1 MIPAR
6 LMPHTVTIEAFK
18 GTGAYGDTFDPPVSY
33 PARVDWTRRLVRTG
47 PATESVSEATVLLK
61 PDVRCPAKSL
71 IKLPGETEGRRVYTF
86 SPIMEARAVH
96 HVEVTTS

>member
-18 GTGAYGDTFDPPVSY
+18 GTGAYGDVFEAPVAY

-47 PATESVSEATVLLK
+47 PTTESVSEATVLLK
-61 PDVRCPAKSL
+61 PGVRCPAKSL

-86 SPIMEARAVH
+86 SPIRFCAL
-96 HVEVTTS
+96 